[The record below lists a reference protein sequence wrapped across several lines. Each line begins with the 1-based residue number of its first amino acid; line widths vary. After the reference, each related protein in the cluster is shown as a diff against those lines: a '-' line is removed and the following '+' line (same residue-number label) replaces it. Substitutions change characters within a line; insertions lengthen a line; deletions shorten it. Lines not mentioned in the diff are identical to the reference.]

1 MECVVACHDK
11 SQMKNHLAFQALR
24 TMSVAI
30 FLALMK
36 IFSGG
41 YLFGATFKLREI
53 ILNVA
58 RTKFY
63 AMSRFLIL

>member
-36 IFSGG
+36 IFQWLPIWS
-41 YLFGATFKLREI
+41 YLRA
-53 ILNVA
+53 A
-58 RTKFY
+58 RDNSK
-63 AMSRFLIL
+63 

>member
-1 MECVVACHDK
+1 MECVVTCHDK

-41 YLFGATFKLREI
+41 YLFGATFKL
-53 ILNVA
+53 
-58 RTKFY
+58 
-63 AMSRFLIL
+63 